1 MLTMLVLGVLT
12 SCGKD
17 EEDQSVLGVWGIE
30 TDAYLNASGVATVRH
45 YDGTEPDYYAYQLL
59 PDGTCAHY
67 TYNSTTTL
75 DGKKAGKNWGVKRR
89 GTYTTGK
96 GTITLR
102 FDKQEITAPYTV
114 KDGKMTLQ
122 LGKDDGK
129 THSLTFQWL
138 GGDLVI

>member
-1 MLTMLVLGVLT
+1 MLTMLVFGVLT

-30 TDAYLNASGVATVRH
+30 TDTYLNASGVAIVRH

-75 DGKKAGKNWGVKRR
+75 DGKKAGKNWGLKRR

-96 GTITLR
+96 GTITLH